1 MQEDPRGDLQRAE
14 EANRLYWHTEMGV
27 NQIAEEMGLSKGAL
41 YGLVEPLDAGRG
53 CPSCAGPLMYSN
65 RTARDR
71 GFLSCPSCGFEEE
84 EEALDRP
91 AGRSPAPT
99 GPRRPRRKREE
110 PGDEA
115 ETASPSGARD
125 STRTLVGAGLVVLA
139 AGLLV
144 SRLLQRR

>member
-41 YGLVEPLDAGRG
+41 YALVEPLDAGRG
-53 CPSCAGPLMYSN
+53 CPRCSGTLMYSN

-84 EEALDRP
+84 EEALDRA
-91 AGRSPAPT
+91 AGPSPT
-99 GPRRPRRKREE
+99 GGVPRRPRRRREE
-110 PGDEA
+110 TEEEEGP
-115 ETASPSGARD
+115 SPSGARD

-144 SRLLQRR
+144 ARLFQRR

>member
-14 EANRLYWHTEMGV
+14 EANRLYWHTELGV

-53 CPSCAGPLMYSN
+53 CPRCAGPLMYSN

-84 EEALDRP
+84 EEALDRA
-91 AGRSPAPT
+91 AGRSPTA
-99 GPRRPRRKREE
+99 GAPRRPRRGREQ
-110 PGDEA
+110 PA
-115 ETASPSGARD
+115 EEEGSSPFGSRD

-144 SRLLQRR
+144 TRLFQRR